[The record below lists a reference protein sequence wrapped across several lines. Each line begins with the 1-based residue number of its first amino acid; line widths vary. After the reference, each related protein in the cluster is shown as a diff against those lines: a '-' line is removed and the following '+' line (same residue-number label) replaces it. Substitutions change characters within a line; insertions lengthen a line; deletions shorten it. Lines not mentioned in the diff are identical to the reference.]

1 MAKVQSRRTISFN
14 RKLYMAILKAAT
26 ASDKAA
32 SHWVADLV
40 LAELQRIGTPFTGKI
55 WFAAEVVAAP
65 KPPKR
70 LKRSRPKSVRTLVDE
85 FMAGV
90 LP

>member
-1 MAKVQSRRTISFN
+1 MAKVQSRRTVSFN
-14 RKLYMAILKAAT
+14 RKLYVAMHKAAG
-26 ASDKAA
+26 AADKAA
-32 SHWVADLV
+32 SHWVTDLV
-40 LAELQRIGTPFTGKI
+40 LAELRRIGTPFTGKI
-55 WFAAEVVAAP
+55 WFAAEVVVVP

-70 LKRSRPKSVRTLVDE
+70 IKRGRPKSARRLADE